1 MRLLVALLLAAGLC
15 HVVLTWLLRSGR
27 AAIALDRPNERSLH
41 AQPIPRVGGLG
52 LIAGI
57 VPALAIAGLPVG
69 VVGATVLLAAVSFAD
84 DRKGLPIG
92 VRFGAHFLAAGL
104 LLWVAFR
111 DAGAVWW
118 LPLLAVAVVWMTNLY
133 NFMDGSDGLAG
144 GMAVAGFGSLAVAA
158 WLAGDA
164 VLTAGAAAIGG
175 AAIAFLRF
183 NFHPARVF
191 MGDAGSIPLGFL
203 AAAFGVLGWTRGHW
217 PAWFPVVAFG
227 PFVADATVT
236 LLRRMIRRE
245 RFWEPHRTHYY
256 QRLVQLGWGHRR
268 TALAAYALMAAS
280 SLAALA
286 VREAPPVAAG
296 AVLGTLGASYAALA
310 WRIDRAWR
318 TRVERAGP

>member
-1 MRLLVALLLAAGLC
+1 MKFVLVLLLGAGLC
-15 HVVLTWLLRSGR
+15 HAVLAWLLRSGR

-41 AQPIPRVGGLG
+41 ARPIPRVGGLG
-52 LIAGI
+52 LMAGI
-57 VPALAIAGLPVG
+57 VPALAVAGLPSAL
-69 VVGATVLLAAVSFAD
+69 VGATVLLAVVSFAD
-84 DRKGLPIG
+84 DRQGLPIG
-92 VRFGAHFLAAGL
+92 LRFGAHFLAAAL

-111 DAGAVWW
+111 GVGIVWW
-118 LPLLAVAVVWMTNLY
+118 LPLLALAVVWMTNLY

-144 GMAVAGFGSLAVAA
+144 GMAVAGFGSYAVAA
-158 WLAGDA
+158 VLAGEA
-164 VLTAGAAAIGG
+164 VLATGAAAIVA

-183 NFHPARVF
+183 NFHPAKVF

-203 AAAFGVLGWTRGHW
+203 AAAFGVLGWARGVW

-236 LLRRMIRRE
+236 LLRRMIHRE

-268 TALAAYALMAAS
+268 TALAAYALMTAS

-286 VREAPPVAAG
+286 VREAPPVVAA
-296 AVLGTLGASYAALA
+296 AVLGAFGASYAALA
-310 WRIDRAWR
+310 WGIDRAWR
-318 TRVERAGP
+318 ARA